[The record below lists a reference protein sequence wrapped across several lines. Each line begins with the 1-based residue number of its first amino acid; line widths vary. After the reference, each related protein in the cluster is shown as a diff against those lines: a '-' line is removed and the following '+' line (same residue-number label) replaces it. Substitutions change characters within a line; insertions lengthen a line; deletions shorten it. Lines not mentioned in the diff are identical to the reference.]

1 VIPWATDADIW
12 TRRMDEYR
20 RLPWI
25 LPALTVL
32 EFTSEDLDHL
42 ATALVDNED
51 RDEWWLIVCGVVRR
65 VEQARTEAE

>member
-1 VIPWATDADIW
+1 VIPWARDADIW

-20 RLPWI
+20 RLPWV

-32 EFTSEDLDHL
+32 EFTSEDFDHL

-51 RDEWWLIVCGVVRR
+51 RDEWWRIVCGVVRR
-65 VEQARTEAE
+65 VDKACSDA